1 MSLNDLVSQKN
12 IVLESDQR
20 VAAFSRENKDRKN
33 RSQLRISIPLDTA
46 RSANDPLYVGGTFS
60 GLYVQN
66 SSTSGSVKVSPTL
79 RDQGQIGN
87 YISIQKNDSINY
99 SEAQNG
105 LYFFWDAQAG
115 KSLDVVLFLGVEFR
129 SGTLNS
135 AITGGVVVTEGTS
148 FTPSNA
154 VTVANTATLL
164 SAANSLRLGLNIQV
178 PLSSPEGIWIG
189 DSSVVTDS
197 GGAGTKIGIYV
208 PVGGSFSTKNQGA
221 FYAISSDGAAIA
233 AIAEET

>member
-33 RSQLRISIPLDTA
+33 RSQLRISIPLDTE

-79 RDQGQIGN
+79 RDQGQVGN

-105 LYFFWDAQAG
+105 LYFFWDAQSG
-115 KSLDVVLFLGVEFR
+115 KSLDIVLFLGVEFR

-135 AITGGVVVTEGTS
+135 AITGGVVISEGDVFKTNAAKLVTS
-148 FTPSNA
+148 
-154 VTVANTATLL
+154 TATLL
-164 SAANSLRLGLNIQV
+164 IASNPLRLGVNFQV
-178 PLSSPEGIWIG
+178 PHSSPEGVWVG
-189 DSSVVTDS
+189 DSSVATS
-197 GGAGTKIGIYV
+197 MAGVGVKIGVFI
-208 PVGGSFSTKNQGA
+208 PVGGSFISKNQSE
-221 FYAISSDGAAIA
+221 FYAVSIGGAGIVAIS
-233 AIAEET
+233 EEL